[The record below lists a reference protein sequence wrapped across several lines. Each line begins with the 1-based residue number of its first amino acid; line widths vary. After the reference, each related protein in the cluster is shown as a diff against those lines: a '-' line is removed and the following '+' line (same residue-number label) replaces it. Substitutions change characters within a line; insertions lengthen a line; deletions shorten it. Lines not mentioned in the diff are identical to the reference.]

1 MFDNLVKI
9 LESFLGDSEG
19 YGDQIQFNCPACA
32 EDEEV
37 DSDGKHNLEICLTRG
52 VFRCWKCEHTNDMS
66 GKLYKL
72 IKKYGSVEILER
84 YKEEIKNIR
93 SSKEYELNFEND
105 ELKFEDDIELSVK
118 LPDKCFNFTF
128 DGNKK
133 EEKALIYLKSRGFT
147 ETIIKRYD
155 LMYTNWECPYWN
167 FKNRIII
174 PSYDKFKE
182 LNYYTGRDYVGKSSR
197 KYYNMENSNRK
208 NLIFNERFINWDGDV
223 VLVEGPIDHL
233 VVPNSIPL
241 LGKVINK
248 DFYLFN
254 ELLKSSTQNVIIFL
268 DDDAEYDAKVICNRL
283 SYYGLCGRLK
293 VVPTRKLLEILKSD
307 GENIEKLDPG
317 ELYKRKGHRG
327 ISWAIKNAEEYN

>member
-118 LPDKCFNFTF
+118 LQTNV
-128 DGNKK
+128 
-133 EEKALIYLKSRGFT
+133 LILP
-147 ETIIKRYD
+147 
-155 LMYTNWECPYWN
+155 LMVT
-167 FKNRIII
+167 
-174 PSYDKFKE
+174 
-182 LNYYTGRDYVGKSSR
+182 
-197 KYYNMENSNRK
+197 
-208 NLIFNERFINWDGDV
+208 
-223 VLVEGPIDHL
+223 
-233 VVPNSIPL
+233 
-241 LGKVINK
+241 
-248 DFYLFN
+248 
-254 ELLKSSTQNVIIFL
+254 
-268 DDDAEYDAKVICNRL
+268 
-283 SYYGLCGRLK
+283 
-293 VVPTRKLLEILKSD
+293 
-307 GENIEKLDPG
+307 
-317 ELYKRKGHRG
+317 KRKKKH
-327 ISWAIKNAEEYN
+327 